1 MNDWTTRF
9 LLAALAMMVAVS
21 SQAQFDEII
30 LDRNPPQAQSRK
42 ELDAC
47 LKIFECSRCTNMEAL
62 VENFEKEFP
71 ASEFLPQIY
80 RTVMEYH
87 LSEGAEDAAIQAGER
102 VLAKVP
108 DDVYVLSVLSRI
120 LPNSVR
126 DNEKS
131 RANLE
136 RAEDYARRLLKDA
149 PQIQVASSVSLQAR
163 DQMIAQL
170 NSSAHEALGIVAY
183 KHGKLVES
191 IAELRLCIEENPV
204 PTGAQFYRLG
214 LALLSANPESHE
226 AEQALRRARELG
238 PEAVRNKVDEL
249 LAKFR
254 SVQRK

>member
-1 MNDWTTRF
+1 M
-9 LLAALAMMVAVS
+9 
-21 SQAQFDEII
+21 
-30 LDRNPPQAQSRK
+30 
-42 ELDAC
+42 C
-47 LKIFECSRCTNMEAL
+47 
-62 VENFEKEFP
+62 
-71 ASEFLPQIY
+71 
-80 RTVMEYH
+80 
-87 LSEGAEDAAIQAGER
+87 
-102 VLAKVP
+102 
-108 DDVYVLSVLSRI
+108 YVLSVLSRI

-149 PQIQVASSVSLQAR
+149 PQIRVASSVSLQAR